1 VLPSECEKLVEAKMA
16 DDDVRLHSDVAA
28 FGLLTAMN
36 LLVDVLITHIP
47 DLEPEFEW
55 RVKAKIDEWNESDEM
70 KKFVPALSQVL
81 RVLARSDRA
90 MQRRPPQGSA

>member
-1 VLPSECEKLVEAKMA
+1 MA
-16 DDDVRLHSDVAA
+16 GDDVKLRSDVAA
-28 FGLLTAMN
+28 YGLLTAMN
-36 LLVDVLITHIP
+36 LLVDVLITDNP

-55 RVKAKIDEWNESDEM
+55 RVKAKIDEWNKSDEM
-70 KKFVPALSQVL
+70 KQFVPALAQVL

>member
-1 VLPSECEKLVEAKMA
+1 MA
-16 DDDVRLHSDVAA
+16 DDDVQLRSDVAA

-36 LLVDVLITHIP
+36 LLVDVLMTYHP
-47 DLEPEFEW
+47 ELEPEFEW

-70 KKFVPALSQVL
+70 KQFVPALAQVL
-81 RVLARSDRA
+81 RALARSDRA